1 MLVNCFL
8 KNNFSYFLKKNIV
21 ETPANSP
28 HLVWFKDE
36 SYHQLEPVNLEI
48 NWDPFNLTMN
58 MEAKVEVSLWG
69 YRETTIEPEL
79 VYIATL
85 ESNVANRGKVSYSTY
100 LQDT

>member
-1 MLVNCFL
+1 
-8 KNNFSYFLKKNIV
+8 
-21 ETPANSP
+21 
-28 HLVWFKDE
+28 
-36 SYHQLEPVNLEI
+36 
-48 NWDPFNLTMN
+48 MN